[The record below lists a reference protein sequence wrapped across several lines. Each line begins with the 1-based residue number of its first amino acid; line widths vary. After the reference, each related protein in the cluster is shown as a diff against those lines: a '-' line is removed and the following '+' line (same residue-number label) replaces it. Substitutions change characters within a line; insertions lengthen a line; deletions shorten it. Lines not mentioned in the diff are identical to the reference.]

1 MTYTHKDF
9 VKQLKT
15 GYDYQLKVKEIL
27 EQNGL
32 EVFID
37 DLRIRPKGGNR
48 IDYTD
53 KGDLFVYKDKQRIS
67 LEVKSSSRSYTSMN
81 DYPYNDVIVDMVDN
95 WDNKSHTPSA
105 IINISQKTLSTFVI
119 PVTSKEYWFKKTIK
133 DNVKG
138 YVKDFYFLNKKHI
151 KTLYDLIEWIKN

>member
-48 IDYTD
+48 LDYTD
-53 KGDLFVYKDKQRIS
+53 KGDLFVYKDNQKIS

-95 WDNKSHTPSA
+95 WDNKNHTSSA

-151 KTLYDLIEWIKN
+151 KTLYDLIEWIKK

>member
-1 MTYTHKDF
+1 
-9 VKQLKT
+9 
-15 GYDYQLKVKEIL
+15 
-27 EQNGL
+27 
-32 EVFID
+32 
-37 DLRIRPKGGNR
+37 
-48 IDYTD
+48 
-53 KGDLFVYKDKQRIS
+53 
-67 LEVKSSSRSYTSMN
+67 MN

-151 KTLYDLIEWIKN
+151 KTLYDLIEWIKK

>member
-1 MTYTHKDF
+1 MNYTHKDF
-9 VKQLKT
+9 VNQLKK

-32 EVFID
+32 KVFID
-37 DLRIRPKGGNR
+37 DLKIRPIGADR

-53 KGDLFVYKDKQRIS
+53 KGDLFTYKGKDKIS
-67 LEVKSSSRSYTSMN
+67 LEVKSSSRHYTSMS
-81 DYPYNDVIVDMVDN
+81 DYPYNDVIVDMVEN
-95 WDNKSHTPSA
+95 WDNKKHKSSA

-119 PVTSKEYWFKKTIK
+119 PVTSKKYWFKKTIK

-138 YVKDFYFLNKKHI
+138 YVKDFYFVNKKHI
-151 KTLYDLIEWIKN
+151 KTLYDLIEWIKK

>member
-37 DLRIRPKGGNR
+37 DSIPL
-48 IDYTD
+48 
-53 KGDLFVYKDKQRIS
+53 
-67 LEVKSSSRSYTSMN
+67 
-81 DYPYNDVIVDMVDN
+81 YNI
-95 WDNKSHTPSA
+95 
-105 IINISQKTLSTFVI
+105 TLPT
-119 PVTSKEYWFKKTIK
+119 KW
-133 DNVKG
+133 
-138 YVKDFYFLNKKHI
+138 
-151 KTLYDLIEWIKN
+151 